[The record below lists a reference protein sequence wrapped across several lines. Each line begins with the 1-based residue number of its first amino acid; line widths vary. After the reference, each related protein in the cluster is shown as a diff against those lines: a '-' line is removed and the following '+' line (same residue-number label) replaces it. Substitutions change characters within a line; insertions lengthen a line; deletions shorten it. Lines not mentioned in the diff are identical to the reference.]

1 MRFLADMGISWRT
14 TRWLS
19 ECGHDAVHLVEQ
31 GLEKAS
37 DQEIVDKAV
46 AEQRVIL
53 TMDLDFPHLLAASR
67 GSTPSVILFRLSDE
81 APTVVNRHLA
91 FVLEHFSEDLDSGAI
106 VSVRDGH
113 LRVRKLP
120 IAP

>member
-1 MRFLADMGISWRT
+1 MRFLADMRISWRT
-14 TRWLS
+14 TRWLA

-53 TMDLDFPHLLAASR
+53 TMDLDFPHLYFEPAQKRRAELCLS
-67 GSTPSVILFRLSDE
+67 PSDSVLL
-81 APTVVNRHLA
+81 APT
-91 FVLEHFSEDLDSGAI
+91 
-106 VSVRDGH
+106 
-113 LRVRKLP
+113 
-120 IAP
+120 